1 MKPDGGG
8 PVAGLLSHWTAA
20 GSRPQAWMAAT
31 IAILVKALALTPAE
45 AVAVVAVIALC
56 CLSELLEAM
65 ADAKEG
71 RALNLKNLKEGV
83 WRLAAYLAVPALLA
97 LMQLGFAGGEE
108 IWETALWGS
117 MALFASKEGAAS
129 AAALNRLGAR
139 LPDKVVRL
147 IEGDWQDGASPVKQ
161 REEQDA

>member
-1 MKPDGGG
+1 
-8 PVAGLLSHWTAA
+8 
-20 GSRPQAWMAAT
+20 MAAT
-31 IAILVKALALTPAE
+31 IAILVKALALTPTE

-56 CLSELLEAM
+56 FMSELLEAM
-65 ADAKEG
+65 ADGKEG

-83 WRLAAYLAVPALLA
+83 WRLAAYLIVPALLA
-97 LMQLGFAGGEE
+97 LMQLAFASGEE

-147 IEGDWQDGASPVKQ
+147 IEGDWQDDTTQAKQ

>member
-8 PVAGLLSHWTAA
+8 PAAALLSYWTAA
-20 GSRPQAWMAAT
+20 GSSPQAWIAAT

-45 AVAVVAVIALC
+45 AVAVVAVTALC

-117 MALFASKEGAAS
+117 MALFASKEGVAS

-147 IEGDWQDGASPVKQ
+147 IEGDWQDEASPAKQ